1 MDIKIVDTLEYN
13 LYQEMHTIAESDINW
28 AELSEKTIL
37 ITGAAGFI
45 SYYMILA
52 ILDHNDNYGTGI
64 KIVALVRNEKK
75 AKEKYG
81 NILER
86 SDITLLVQDICLP
99 IQYTGDIHY
108 IVHAASQAS
117 NIQFE
122 TDPVGTIQ
130 ANLLGTTNVL
140 ELSRVKN
147 PESILFLS
155 SLKIYGK
162 IINQGK
168 SISEQEQ
175 GELNCISYKNCYAIG
190 KRAGETLCA
199 CYAKQYNLPV
209 KIVRPAY
216 IYGASSLNDDRVWA
230 QFIANVVR
238 KEDIL
243 LKSDG
248 MLRRSFCYVTDAA
261 IAVLTVLLKGAAMKP
276 YNISSEGSNIRI
288 RDFAQKAVEAFP
300 ERNLHLKFQNS
311 EDENKPE
318 KNMAEILDNTEL
330 VKLGWK
336 AKVSLID
343 GIRKSVN
350 ILENYSFV
358 REI

>member
-1 MDIKIVDTLEYN
+1 MDIKIADALENN
-13 LYQEMHTIAESDINW
+13 LYQEMHVIAESDINW
-28 AELSEKTIL
+28 TELRGKTIL
-37 ITGAAGFI
+37 VTGAAGFI

-52 ILDHNDNYGTGI
+52 ILDHNDNYQTGI

-81 NILER
+81 SILNR

-99 IQYTGDIHY
+99 IQYTDDIHY
-108 IVHAASQAS
+108 IIHAASQAS

-140 ELSRVKN
+140 EFSRVKN

-162 IINQGK
+162 LVNQGK
-168 SISEQEQ
+168 GISEQEQ
-175 GELNCISYKNCYAIG
+175 GELDCTSYKNCYAIG

-199 CYAKQYNLPV
+199 CYAKQYSLPV

-216 IYGASSLNDDRVWA
+216 IYGTSSLNDDRVWA

-248 MLRRSFCYVTDAA
+248 MLRRSFCYVADAA
-261 IAVLTVLLKGAAMKP
+261 IAILTVLLKGETMKP
-276 YNISSEGSNIRI
+276 YNISSDDSNIRI
-288 RDFAQKAVEAFP
+288 RDFAQSAIDAFP
-300 ERNLHLKFQNS
+300 ERNLHLRFQS
-311 EDENKPE
+311 PEDENKPE
-318 KNMAEILDNTEL
+318 KNIAEILDNTEL
-330 VKLGWK
+330 LKLGWK

-350 ILENYSFV
+350 ALEKMQNY
-358 REI
+358 